1 MEASQVAF
9 QRLDGEPPLA
19 LRLSWAVPT
28 SRAPRAAGN
37 VLGLRLPRE
46 AENIEEEVIL
56 DTRWHNPKWKW
67 MTMATAF
74 K

>member
-67 MTMATAF
+67 MTTAF